1 MSRKTALFFLIATST
16 VLWGC
21 ATIVE
26 RQLIDE
32 PDATFEGMSLKC
44 QSLFELTPIFNFK
57 VTNPNPMGMV
67 IRNIAYN
74 FKIDNK
80 KFIKGV
86 SDKNVW
92 LKPVGSEELSL
103 SVAFN
108 YMDVFKSGAA
118 FIGSEKIS
126 YELSGFVGAGPFAV
140 PYYTK
145 GDIRIVSNLPE
156 ISIKYIDISDFSF
169 TRPFIMIFVVRLENP
184 GSCALQLDSLN
195 YTVKLGRKEFASGV
209 IQHSSI
215 DGNGVLTLEIPTNV
229 TSSELNWSESNVLT
243 DDSSEYEISGEME
256 FYIPRIG
263 KRAFPFHKTGQVP
276 YYKSK

>member
-1 MSRKTALFFLIATST
+1 MSRKTALFFLIATTT

-26 RQLIDE
+26 QQVIDE

-44 QSLFELTPIFNFK
+44 QSLFELTPVFNFK
-57 VTNPNPMGMV
+57 VTNSNPMGMM
-67 IRNIAYN
+67 IRNIVYN

-108 YMDVFKSGAA
+108 YMDMFKSGAA
-118 FIGSEKIS
+118 FIESEKIA
-126 YELSGFVGAGPFAV
+126 YELSGFVSAGPFAV

-145 GDIRIVSNLPE
+145 GDIRIANLPE
-156 ISIKYIDISDFSF
+156 ISIKHIDISDFSF
-169 TRPFIMIFVVRLENP
+169 TRPFTMIFVVRLENP
-184 GSCALQLDSLN
+184 GSCAVQLDSLN
-195 YTVKLGRKEFASGV
+195 YNIKLGEKEFASGIV
-209 IQHSSI
+209 QRVSPI
-215 DGNGVLTLEIPTNV
+215 DRNGVLTLEIPSNV
-229 TSSELNWSESNVLT
+229 TSSELNWSESNILT
-243 DDSSEYEISGEME
+243 DDSSEYELSGEMK

-263 KRAFPFHKTGQVP
+263 ERTFSFQKTGRASFHK
-276 YYKSK
+276 SK